1 MFDRMRKFYE
11 GTTEHQYELQ
21 EKLFR
26 FVLILSIGIMVTGN
40 LETAIITGEFTFVF
54 PVFLGMIVM
63 GLIVR
68 VLLKKGKTDIA
79 ILMVGSLIAF
89 VMFPVSFFFNG
100 GIHGGASIWFTVPFI
115 YSYLLLSVKKRKI
128 FLGLVLLDDVLVFLL
143 AYFHPEYIVPMDN
156 VILAY
161 VDTFFSIVIVG
172 ICMGGIIRFQI
183 QLYQAESNLA
193 LQQKEKIEKL
203 SNSREQF
210 FASMSHELRS
220 PINSIVGLN
229 ELIMRETSNVKV
241 QEYSRNIFRTSRMLL
256 NLINDILD
264 FSQIEVQKMN
274 IIKLPYDTK
283 NMIQEILDLITVR
296 MQEKDLEFLVQVDE
310 ALPRK
315 MVGDK
320 KRLQQILLNLLTN
333 AVKYTK
339 EGTVTLIVK
348 GERIGDQTVR
358 MTISVEDTGIG
369 IKRENLEFLYDAF
382 CRIDEENTV
391 KMEGSGLGLAI
402 TKQLVGLM
410 GGQIKVDS
418 IYTKGSKFTVILDQE
433 IEDHTP
439 IEDVSFVSHQME
451 QLEKYV
457 PTFHAPEGRILIVD
471 DSMVNLKIITQLLSE
486 TKMQIDTA
494 ASGEECLQKTREK
507 FYHVIL
513 LDNRMSGMS
522 GTRTCREIRR
532 QENGL
537 CRDSEIILCTAESAD
552 VAQKIVE
559 ENRFSGYLEKPL
571 DGIRLERMVLEHLP
585 VDFVE
590 QSEKRQTYEQKE
602 VTFFQ
607 RSKKKVCITTDS
619 ICDLPEE
626 ILERYQIRVMNLY
639 IRTDQGRFADTKEID
654 VDSIKSRL
662 ERQEGDIVPDG
673 TTVKEFEEFFA
684 DALTEAEEVIHISMA
699 KYSGEAYSKAVA
711 ASQSFDHVQVVD
723 SGHVSCGQGLLVLKA
738 ARKMAEGATK
748 EQLLSYID
756 IQKNQIVSTILLPNA
771 RVIFL
776 HGYMN
781 RLMMKFCEK
790 FSLRPVLATKQN
802 GMKFVSMRRGR
813 IERAWKGFIHSEL
826 RNKKNIDRELLVINH
841 TGCSVKQMAFFR
853 QEVEKEMPFEKMIVE
868 KASVSTTCSAGL
880 HVVGMAFMKK

>member
-1 MFDRMRKFYE
+1 MFDQMRQFYE
-11 GTTEHQYELQ
+11 GSTEHQYELQ

-26 FVLILSIGIMVTGN
+26 FVLMLSIGIMVLGN
-40 LETAIITGEFTFVF
+40 LETAIVTGEFAFVL
-54 PVFLGMIVM
+54 PIFLGMIVM
-63 GLIVR
+63 GFIVSA
-68 VLLKKGKTDIA
+68 LLKKGKTDIA
-79 ILMVGSLIAF
+79 ILLVGLLFAF

-100 GIHGGASIWFTVPFI
+100 GIQGGASVWLTVPFI
-115 YSYLLLSVKKRKI
+115 YSYLLLSGRKRKI
-128 FLGLVLLDDVLVFLL
+128 FLGLVLLDDVIVFLV
-143 AYFHPEYIVPMDN
+143 AYFHPQYIVPMDN
-156 VILAY
+156 VSLAY
-161 VDTFFSIVIVG
+161 VDTFFSIIIVG

-183 QLYQAESNLA
+183 RLYQAESSLA

-229 ELIMRETSNVKV
+229 ELIMRETSNAKV
-241 QEYSRNIFRTSRMLL
+241 QEYSRNIFQTSRVLL

-264 FSQIEVQKMN
+264 FSQIEVQQMN
-274 IIKLPYDTK
+274 IVKLPYDTK
-283 NMIQEILDLITVR
+283 NMIQEILDMITVR
-296 MQEKDLEFLVQVDE
+296 MQEKDLEFRVQVDE

-315 MVGDK
+315 MIGDK
-320 KRLQQILLNLLTN
+320 KRIQQILLNLLTN

-339 EGTVTLIVK
+339 EGSITLIVN
-348 GERIGDQTVR
+348 GERLGDQRVR
-358 MTISVEDTGIG
+358 MNISVEDTGIG
-369 IKRENLEFLYDAF
+369 IKKENLEFLYDAF
-382 CRIDEENTV
+382 RRISEENNV
-391 KMEGSGLGLAI
+391 KIEGSGLGLAI

-418 IYTKGSKFTVILDQE
+418 IYRKGSKFTVILNQE
-433 IEDHTP
+433 IEDETP
-439 IEDVSFVSHQME
+439 IEDVNFMSHQME
-451 QLEKYV
+451 QIDKYV

-471 DSMVNLKIITQLLSE
+471 DSMVNLKVITQLLSE

-494 ASGEECLQKTREK
+494 TSGEECLKRTREK

-522 GTRTCREIRR
+522 GSRACREIRR

-537 CRDSEIILCTAESAD
+537 CRDSEIILCTAEPVD

-559 ENRFSGYLEKPL
+559 ENGFSGYLEKPL
-571 DGIRLERMVLEHLP
+571 DGIRLERMVLEYLP
-585 VDFVE
+585 EDFVE
-590 QSEKRQTYEQKE
+590 RCEERQVYEQKE
-602 VTFFQ
+602 VTFFH

-639 IRTDQGRFADTKEID
+639 IKTDLGRFADTKEID

-699 KYSGEAYSKAVA
+699 KYSGEVYSKAIA
-711 ASQSFDHVQVVD
+711 AAQSFDHVQVLD

-748 EQLLSYID
+748 EQLLSYIE

-771 RVIFL
+771 KVIFS

-781 RLMMKFCEK
+781 RLMIKVCEK
-790 FSLRPVLATKQN
+790 LNCRPVLATKQSR
-802 GMKFVSMRRGR
+802 MKLVSMRRGR
-813 IERAWKGFIHSEL
+813 LDRAWKGVIRSEF
-826 RNKKNIDRELLVINH
+826 RNKKNIDKELLIINH
-841 TGCSVKQMAFFR
+841 TGCSVNQVGFFR
-853 QEVEKEMPFEKMIVE
+853 HEVEKEMTFEKMIVE
-868 KASVSTTCSAGL
+868 KASVATACSAGL
-880 HVVGMAFMKK
+880 YVVGMAFMKK

>member
-156 VILAY
+156 VCLAY
-161 VDTFFSIVIVG
+161 VDTFFSIIIVG

-183 QLYQAESNLA
+183 RLYQAESSLA
-193 LQQKEKIEKL
+193 FQQKEKIEKL

-229 ELIMRETSNVKV
+229 ELIMRETGNVKV
-241 QEYSRNIFRTSRMLL
+241 QEYSRDIFQTSRILL

-274 IIKLPYDTK
+274 IVKLPYDTK
-283 NMIQEILDLITVR
+283 NMFQEILDMITVR
-296 MQEKDLEFLVQVDE
+296 MQEKDLEFRVQVDE
-310 ALPRK
+310 TLPK
-315 MVGDK
+315 KLIGDK
-320 KRLQQILLNLLTN
+320 KRIQQILLNLLTN

-339 EGTVTLIVK
+339 EGSVTLIVN
-348 GERIGDQTVR
+348 GERLGEQKVR

-369 IKRENLEFLYDAF
+369 IKKENLDFLYDAF
-382 CRIDEENTV
+382 RRISEENNA
-391 KMEGSGLGLAI
+391 KIEGSGLGLAI

-410 GGQIKVDS
+410 GGEIKVDS
-418 IYTKGSKFTVILDQE
+418 IYTKGSKFTVILNQE
-433 IEDHTP
+433 IEDETP
-439 IEDVSFVSHQME
+439 IEDVNFMSHQME
-451 QLEKYV
+451 QLDKYV
-457 PTFHAPEGRILIVD
+457 PTFQAAEGRILIVD
-471 DSMVNLKIITQLLSE
+471 DSMVNLKIITKLLSE

-494 ASGEECLQKTREK
+494 ISGEEGLQRTKEK

-522 GTRTCREIRR
+522 GSRTCREIRR

-537 CRDSEIILCTAESAD
+537 CRDSEIILCTAELAD

-559 ENRFSGYLEKPL
+559 ENGFSGYLEKPL
-571 DGIRLERMVLEHLP
+571 DGIRLERMILEYLP
-585 VDFVE
+585 EDLVE
-590 QSEKRQTYEQKE
+590 QCEKRQIYEQKE
-602 VTFFQ
+602 VTFFH
-607 RSKKKVCITTDS
+607 RRKKKICITTDS

-626 ILERYQIRVMNLY
+626 ILEKYQVRVLNLH
-639 IRTDQGRFADTKEID
+639 IKTNLGRFADTKEIN

-662 ERQEGDIVPDG
+662 ERQEGDVVPDSI
-673 TTVKEFEEFFA
+673 TVKEFEEFFA

-699 KYSGEAYSKAVA
+699 KYSGEVYSKAVA
-711 ASQSFDHVQVVD
+711 AAKSFDHVQVVD
-723 SGHVSCGQGLLVLKA
+723 SGHVSCGQGLLVVKA
-738 ARKMAEGATK
+738 AKKMAEGATK
-748 EQLLSYID
+748 EQLLSYIE
-756 IQKNQIVSTILLPNA
+756 IQKNQIVSTILLPSA
-771 RVIFL
+771 KVIFS

-781 RLMMKFCEK
+781 RLMMKLCEK
-790 FSLRPVLATKQN
+790 FNCRPVLATKQSR
-802 GMKFVSMRRGR
+802 MRLVSMRRGKLD
-813 IERAWKGFIHSEL
+813 RAWKGFIRSEF
-826 RNKKNIDRELLVINH
+826 RNKKNIDKELLIINH
-841 TGCSVKQMAFFR
+841 TGCSVNQMAFFR
-853 QEVEKEMPFEKMIVE
+853 HEVEKEMTFEKMIVE
-868 KASVSTTCSAGL
+868 KASVATACSAGL
-880 HVVGMAFMKK
+880 YVVGMAFMKK